1 MIQNSEEHSIFQRVA
16 GQLVISRQV
25 ILADTFMLLHI
36 KCLSMESM
44 RNLVFRFPLDQMQD
58 LTKAPP
64 RVDLPTT
71 GAVPLVLKVD
81 VGIMTTEMTVL

>member
-1 MIQNSEEHSIFQRVA
+1 
-16 GQLVISRQV
+16 
-25 ILADTFMLLHI
+25 
-36 KCLSMESM
+36 M